1 MKTFVCTFG
10 IAVAPEEIHRIAGDI
25 NSILQARGHV
35 RMRSLNNGVRGGP
48 YYKHV
53 PSHDPNLEFSYNFVE
68 LIGEPGG
75 SWEEEEFKDLAI
87 LLDVMSKDFTVLQS
101 LEPPLIEIGFVKIQS
116 ESFIPGD
123 PDSREVHF
131 QLEPKTTAP

>member
-1 MKTFVCTFG
+1 MRTFVDTFG
-10 IAVAPEEIHRIAGDI
+10 IAVAPEEIHRIGGDI

-35 RMRSLNNGVRGGP
+35 PMRSLNNGLRGGP

-68 LIGEPGG
+68 LFGEPVG
-75 SWEEEEFKDLAI
+75 SWEEEDFKDLTI
-87 LLDVMSKDFTVLQS
+87 LLDVMSKDPSVLKT
-101 LEPPLIEIGFVKIQS
+101 LEPSLIEIGFVKIRS

-123 PDSREVHF
+123 PDNDEIHF
-131 QLEPKTTAP
+131 QLEPKTSAS